1 MGVVDRHRHEQ
12 LESQLAACQLQLQQ
26 QAKLLEMLARSHL
39 GEVACTALRA
49 EDNGVATIVA
59 AMEEMEAQARVAE
72 DVAENMFSYAMR
84 VVPARE
90 VEPRSR
96 LVALCFL
103 LLCLSWQLVFAF
115 GFLDASM
122 LLYSISDYDGFKD
135 VIDISVF
142 WRSSSGVMP
151 TCPHATPRHSTF
163 FSWNFTL
170 ERMSV
175 AFSSMESEAVIMVGN
190 LPALFR
196 PGPSKR
202 GICGMS
208 A

>member
-1 MGVVDRHRHEQ
+1 MFGLNKQVSDVEPRALAGATTTTRRDTLAGASTVHGAEVASKRELKAWCEKVSKEALDEMGVVDRHRHEQ
-12 LESQLAACQLQLQQ
+12 LESQLAACQLQLPE

-39 GEVACTALRA
+39 GEVAALG
-49 EDNGVATIVA
+49 DNGVATIVA

-122 LLYSISDYDGFKD
+122 LLYLSLIH
-135 VIDISVF
+135 I
-142 WRSSSGVMP
+142 
-151 TCPHATPRHSTF
+151 
-163 FSWNFTL
+163 
-170 ERMSV
+170 
-175 AFSSMESEAVIMVGN
+175 
-190 LPALFR
+190 
-196 PGPSKR
+196 
-202 GICGMS
+202 
-208 A
+208 